1 MTAVY
6 HPGAGLGW
14 NPGRRLRL
22 VQSIRVCPRN
32 SQDGSLSS
40 STSFDQP
47 PASAAQCRERARRCF
62 ERAIVEES
70 LTARE
75 TFLRQGEDWMLRWR
89 TWGADDT
96 RAAAG
101 NA

>member
-1 MTAVY
+1 MSPAPAPDT
-6 HPGAGLGW
+6 
-14 NPGRRLRL
+14 
-22 VQSIRVCPRN
+22 
-32 SQDGSLSS
+32 
-40 STSFDQP
+40 P

-89 TWGADDT
+89 TWGADDA
-96 RAAAG
+96 RGAAG

>member
-1 MTAVY
+1 
-6 HPGAGLGW
+6 
-14 NPGRRLRL
+14 
-22 VQSIRVCPRN
+22 
-32 SQDGSLSS
+32 LSPS
-40 STSFDQP
+40 PAIDQP

-89 TWGADDT
+89 TWGADDA
-96 RAAAG
+96 RGAAG